1 VTAAEISFWL
11 DRILRGLIAA
21 GFAYASVVAV
31 THWLVRS
38 KRLQPFGAWPRL
50 VRRISDPVLH
60 PIERRLLRAGG
71 NPQDGPLWLIG
82 GVVLGGLVL
91 MALARW
97 LMRFAGD
104 LAYVAGAGPRALLYQ
119 VVNSVFG
126 VLNIALLVRV
136 FSSWFGVSE
145 YAKWMRPFVWL
156 TDWLLEPIRRRM
168 PTMGAFD
175 LSPIVAYLVL
185 MVLRWAVLRILLT

>member
-1 VTAAEISFWL
+1 MMTAAISLWL

-82 GVVLGGLVL
+82 GVIVGGLVL
-91 MALARW
+91 MALSRW
-97 LMRFAGD
+97 VMRFALD

-119 VVNSVFG
+119 LVNSAFG

-168 PTMGAFD
+168 PPMGAFD

>member
-82 GVVLGGLVL
+82 GMVVGGLVL
-91 MALARW
+91 IALSRW
-97 LMRFAGD
+97 LMRFALD
-104 LAYVAGAGPRALLYQ
+104 LAYVAGEGPRALLYQ
-119 VVNSVFG
+119 GVNSVFG

-136 FSSWFGVSE
+136 LSSWFGVSE

-168 PTMGAFD
+168 PTMGAFE

>member
-1 VTAAEISFWL
+1 MAAAISFWL

-82 GVVLGGLVL
+82 GVVVGGLVL

-97 LMRFAGD
+97 LMRFALD
-104 LAYVAGAGPRALLYQ
+104 LAYVANAGPRALLYQ
-119 VVNSVFG
+119 AVSSVFA

-168 PTMGAFD
+168 PPMGAFD

>member
-1 VTAAEISFWL
+1 MAAAIAFWL

-21 GFAYASVVAV
+21 GFVFASLVAV

-50 VRRISDPVLH
+50 VRKASDPVLH

-82 GVVLGGLVL
+82 GVVVGGLVL

-97 LMRFAGD
+97 LMRFVLD
-104 LAYVAGAGPRALLYQ
+104 LAYVAGAGPRALLIQ
-119 VVNSVFG
+119 LVSSVFA

-168 PTMGAFD
+168 PPMGAFD

>member
-1 VTAAEISFWL
+1 VTAAAIAFWL

-21 GFAYASVVAV
+21 GFVYASLIAV
-31 THWLVRS
+31 THWLVRG

-50 VRRISDPVLH
+50 VRKVSDPVLH

-82 GVVLGGLVL
+82 GVVVGGLVL

-97 LMRFAGD
+97 LMRFVLD
-104 LAYVAGAGPRALLYQ
+104 LAYVAGAGPRALLIQ
-119 VVNSVFG
+119 LVSSVFA

-168 PTMGAFD
+168 PPMGAFD

>member
-1 VTAAEISFWL
+1 MAAAIAFWL

-21 GFAYASVVAV
+21 GFVFASLVAA

-50 VRRISDPVLH
+50 VRKVSDPVLH

-82 GVVLGGLVL
+82 GVVVGGLVL
-91 MALARW
+91 MALTRW
-97 LMRFAGD
+97 LMRFVLD
-104 LAYVAGAGPRALLYQ
+104 LAYVAGAGPRALLIQ
-119 VVNSVFG
+119 LVSSVFA

-168 PTMGAFD
+168 PPMGAFD

>member
-1 VTAAEISFWL
+1 MAAAISLWL

-82 GVVLGGLVL
+82 GVVVGGLVL
-91 MALARW
+91 MALSRW
-97 LMRFAGD
+97 LMRFALD

-175 LSPIVAYLVL
+175 FSPIVAYLVL
-185 MVLRWAVLRILLT
+185 MVLRWAVLRIILT

>member
-82 GVVLGGLVL
+82 GVVVGGLVL

-97 LMRFAGD
+97 LMRFALD

>member
-1 VTAAEISFWL
+1 MAAAISLWL
-11 DRILRGLIAA
+11 ERTLRGLIAA
-21 GFAYASVVAV
+21 GFVYASVVAV

-82 GVVLGGLVL
+82 GVVVGGLVL
-91 MALARW
+91 MALSRW
-97 LMRFAGD
+97 LMQYALD

-168 PTMGAFD
+168 PMMGAIDF
-175 LSPIVAYLVL
+175 SPIVAYLVL
-185 MVLRWAVLRILLT
+185 MVLRWAVLRIILT

>member
-1 VTAAEISFWL
+1 MTAAAISFWL

-82 GVVLGGLVL
+82 GVVVGGLVL

-97 LMRFAGD
+97 LMRFARD

-119 VVNSVFG
+119 AVNSVFG

-185 MVLRWAVLRILLT
+185 MVLRWAVLRIILT

>member
-1 VTAAEISFWL
+1 MAAAIAFWL

-21 GFAYASVVAV
+21 GFVFASLVAA

-50 VRRISDPVLH
+50 VRKVSDPVLH

-82 GVVLGGLVL
+82 GVVVGGLVL
-91 MALARW
+91 MALTRW
-97 LMRFAGD
+97 LMRFALD
-104 LAYVAGAGPRALLYQ
+104 LAYVAGAGPRALLIQ
-119 VVNSVFG
+119 LVSSVFA

-168 PTMGAFD
+168 PPMGAFD

>member
-1 VTAAEISFWL
+1 MAAAISFWL

-82 GVVLGGLVL
+82 GVVVGGLVL

-97 LMRFAGD
+97 LMRFVLD
-104 LAYVAGAGPRALLYQ
+104 LAYVANAGPRALLYQ
-119 VVNSVFG
+119 AVSSVFA

-168 PTMGAFD
+168 PPMGAFD